1 MKKLSILTLLLMM
14 ATFVFAN
21 NNEPET
27 NEAKNG
33 NEVETDIVSEI
44 NSSGEE
50 IYFGTKVGIFRP
62 CRGETTRMCKKA
74 TYSQTEKGKLIVTD
88 GETTIIVD
96 VSQFNFEDGSVE
108 M

>member
-1 MKKLSILTLLLMM
+1 M
-14 ATFVFAN
+14 AAFAFAN

-27 NEAKNG
+27 NDIENKK
-33 NEVETDIVSEI
+33 EVTSELEY
-44 NSSGEE
+44 SSEE
-50 IYFGTKVGIFRP
+50 IYFGTKVGIFKP

-74 TYSQTEKGKLIVTD
+74 TYSQTEKGKLIVTE

>member
-1 MKKLSILTLLLMM
+1 M
-14 ATFVFAN
+14 ATFAFAN

-27 NEAKNG
+27 NGVEIKNEI
-33 NEVETDIVSEI
+33 NSEVE
-44 NSSGEE
+44 SSGEE

-62 CRGETTRMCKKA
+62 CRGETTRMCKKVV
-74 TYSQTEKGKLIVTD
+74 YSQTERDKVIVTD

-96 VSQFNFEDGSVE
+96 ANKVSFEDGSVE